1 MRSNGDGYRICVVI
15 NARRAKV
22 RTRRGHDWSDK
33 FKPISVAAAALPCY
47 NAVIDG
53 EAVVLDAQGRASF
66 SALQAD
72 VAGGGKGAVWVR
84 PELRAETAYRAFTTA
99 GELRHE

>member
-1 MRSNGDGYRICVVI
+1 VGRYRIWVVI
-15 NARRAKV
+15 DARKAKV

-33 FKPISVAAAALPCY
+33 FKPIAVAAAALRCH
-47 NAVIDG
+47 NAIVDG

-72 VAGGGKGAVWVR
+72 LAGGGKSALFYAFDCLFLDGR
-84 PELRAETAYRAFTTA
+84 DLRGLALSSVAKR
-99 GELRHE
+99 LRD